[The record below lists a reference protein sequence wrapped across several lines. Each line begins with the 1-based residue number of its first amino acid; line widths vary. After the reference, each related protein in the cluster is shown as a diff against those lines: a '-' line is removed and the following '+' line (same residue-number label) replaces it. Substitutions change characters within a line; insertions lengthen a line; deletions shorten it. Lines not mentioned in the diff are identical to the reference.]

1 MYAKLVFR
9 NAKRSVKDYL
19 VYLVTMTICVT
30 LFYAFLSISSRYYNP
45 DIGSEYDFTLLSD
58 GMKAAICMITL
69 LLLFLIRFVNH
80 YMLRQKQKEFA
91 IQSIMGMEQKT
102 IGRIFFAETLIMGM
116 VSILIGIFF
125 GVFCSQFIT
134 AMLLTAYGR
143 PYEISWTL
151 FPDTVLW
158 TAAFFMFSF
167 LAVGIFNTRTI
178 QKTKIITMLSA
189 EKENE
194 PELGKSRWIFVMAI
208 IFELFTVWAL
218 ITGVIKALFFY
229 DSRFPIPVQLMYFGN
244 ILFPAVTLGWSFL
257 WLFQKKKWDA
267 QKLLC
272 GLLAC
277 SVFNT
282 FAAVSVPA
290 LTNQYYLPLGNG
302 MLRQY
307 LLYALVDL
315 LFFIGALIY
324 LASSFIV
331 IWKEKSPE
339 HRYKEENLFFLG
351 QITSKLNTTSKT
363 MTLICITLVLAIFL
377 FIAAPI
383 LTGWASGYL
392 DIRSMYDV
400 QVFSRYNDVYEEKNL
415 PQDNYE
421 IITDFLAA
429 HEIDTAYDCT
439 FSLYL
444 PKKADFHNRIKYD
457 FPVVAISLSDYN
469 AIRKML
475 GYGQISL
482 GENEFTTQWK
492 TIGTEEERNDF
503 IAEHTS
509 VVTDG
514 GTLNISEQSYFEEA
528 MGETLYNSYTDVLYV
543 FPDKICEEL
552 LPVKRNRYITTTK
565 SITYENARELE
576 RLFTAEY
583 PEQAESGVAYG
594 VRFSTLQTNSA
605 IANNFIL
612 QTSMIYGAV
621 VLMVI
626 CLTVLS
632 LQQLLDAGQYKYR
645 FSVLRK
651 LGVDEQH
658 INKLIL
664 KQLRVWFG
672 LPIIVA
678 IMVAAVVI
686 GYFIQTIS
694 AEISAYIGFTALM
707 LQIGVTVGIL
717 GILLLCY
724 FISTWV
730 IFRRSVMFACYC
742 KTGHFEESGYGN
754 LSRVSGMKRCR
765 TR

>member
-1 MYAKLVFR
+1 MYVKLVIQ

-19 VYLVTMTICVT
+19 VYIVTMTICVT
-30 LFYAFLSISSRYYNP
+30 LFYAFLSISSSYYNP

-69 LLLFLIRFVNH
+69 LLIFLIRFVNH

-91 IQSIMGMEQKT
+91 IQSVMGMEQKT

-116 VSILIGIFF
+116 ISILIGIFF

-134 AMLLTAYGR
+134 AMLLTAYGK

-158 TAAFFMFSF
+158 TVAFFVISF
-167 LAVGIFNTRTI
+167 LAVGMFNTRTI

-194 PELGKSRWIFVMAI
+194 PKLGTSRWIFVMAI

-244 ILFPAVTLGWSFL
+244 ILFPAVTLGWSLL
-257 WLFQKKKWDA
+257 WLLQRKKWDV

-351 QITSKLNTTSKT
+351 QITSKLKTTSKT

-377 FIAAPI
+377 FIVAPI
-383 LTGWASGYL
+383 LTGWASGFL

-400 QVFSRYNDVYEEKNL
+400 QISSEYNDVYDEKEL
-415 PQDNYE
+415 SQDNYE
-421 IITDFLAA
+421 IITDFLDE
-429 HEIDTAYDCT
+429 HDIEIAYDCT
-439 FSLYL
+439 FNLYL
-444 PKKADFHNRIKYD
+444 PKKADFHKRIKYD

-475 GYGQISL
+475 GYEQISL
-482 GENEFTTQWK
+482 EENEFATQWQ
-492 TIGTEEERNDF
+492 TIATEEERDRF
-503 IAEHTS
+503 LSEHTE
-509 VVTDG
+509 VLTDG
-514 GTLNISEQSYFEEA
+514 GTLHITGQPYYEEA
-528 MGETLYNSYTDVLYV
+528 MGETIYNSYTDVLYV
-543 FPDKICEEL
+543 FPDKICEQL
-552 LPVKRNRYITTTK
+552 LPVMRNRYITTTEK
-565 SITYENARELE
+565 ISYDNACELE
-576 RLFTAEY
+576 RLFTIEY
-583 PEQAESGVAYG
+583 PEQTESGNSYC
-594 VRFSTLQTNSA
+594 VRFSTLQINSA
-605 IANNFIL
+605 IADGFIL
-612 QTSMIYGAV
+612 QTGMIYGAV

-632 LQQLLDAGQYKYR
+632 LQQLLDAGQYHYR
-645 FSVLRK
+645 FLVLRK
-651 LGVDEQH
+651 LGVEEQH

-664 KQLRVWFG
+664 KQLGVWFG

-678 IMVAAVVI
+678 IVVAAVVI

-707 LQIGVTVGIL
+707 LQIGATVGIL
-717 GILLLCY
+717 AILLLCY

-730 IFRRSVMFACYC
+730 IFRRSVY
-742 KTGHFEESGYGN
+742 
-754 LSRVSGMKRCR
+754 
-765 TR
+765 